1 MMEKRCL
8 PDWAERAI
16 KTFIQA
22 FFGVLIPQVVM
33 ILSGALPENFSGWK
47 VVLIPAVCSALA
59 SAISAS
65 WNIIQEHLKR

>member
-1 MMEKRCL
+1 MKEVRKL

-22 FFGVLIPQVVM
+22 FFGVLIPQVV
-33 ILSGALPENFSGWK
+33 LVLNGALPENFAGWK

-65 WNIIQEHLKR
+65 WNIVQAYLKR